1 MSCCQGI
8 TNQGSVNSDQI
19 FYRVSSLRIRNV
31 TLNSPLN
38 ASYTLTLPLDA
49 GSANQVLTTDGVG
62 NLFWISGSTIPG
74 AGTVTS
80 VSATVPS
87 FLTVNV
93 TNPTTLPQIQIGGSS
108 TGTGSV
114 VLSNAPTF
122 TGTVTLGA
130 QTNGTAAAFLNM
142 VLSNPLS
149 TSSGGTG
156 LNSVGSANQIL
167 LSNGTNYVLTSST
180 GTGTNVLSVAPTFTG
195 TVTLGSQTNG
205 TAAAF
210 VNMALSNPL
219 PTGSGGSGLSTI
231 GTNGQVLTSNGTAL
245 LWQTPTGG
253 GGSVTSV
260 SATVPSFL
268 TVNVTNPTTLPQI
281 QIGGSSTG
289 TGAVV
294 LSDAPTFTG
303 TVTLGAQTNGT
314 AAAFVNMAL
323 SNPLPTGSGGTGLST
338 IGTNGQVLI
347 SNGTSLLWQTPTGGG
362 GGSDIGVATGTSLA
376 LTSNLTLSSGGK
388 IRVNDGAN
396 NRKVVLFGDVNDF
409 EYSGFGTIGGNL
421 LYNCFT
427 SADNHV
433 FNSGASTT
441 TFLELLRLKGNGL
454 VNIPGLT
461 ASRTVATNGSKDLI
475 SVENT
480 GTGNYVLQN
489 NATLVNP
496 ILNSPTLVN
505 PILGN
510 ATYTTLDAGTLLGKR
525 RVVTYSATTNDEQ
538 FNGIGTTSNGQT
550 YQVDN
555 TTASHIFY
563 AATSSTTSNELFRVK
578 GSGGFTSAGDSEMS
592 ANLSVLGKFFGSNI
606 TTYKMSANSPWN
618 NNSNSASPSNWQ
630 VDNNT
635 GAALTNI
642 SGGTF
647 QNATGV
653 RCFVTVTWTTKRT
666 TNFLGRNVLY
676 IVRGPNDFGLVASGG
691 GDWTSTTTTFEL
703 VNDLSFTLI
712 GFQDSGSNVEF
723 QAVNSSLSIRIDFY

>member
-1 MSCCQGI
+1 MSCCQSI

-62 NLFWISGSTIPG
+62 NLFWISGSAIPG

-130 QTNGTAAAFLNM
+130 QTNGTAAAFANM
-142 VLSNPLS
+142 LLSNPLP
-149 TSSGGTG
+149 TGSGGTG

-180 GTGTNVLSVAPTFTG
+180 GTGTNVLS
-195 TVTLGSQTNG
+195 N
-205 TAAAF
+205 
-210 VNMALSNPL
+210 
-219 PTGSGGSGLSTI
+219 
-231 GTNGQVLTSNGTAL
+231 
-245 LWQTPTGG
+245 
-253 GGSVTSV
+253 
-260 SATVPSFL
+260 
-268 TVNVTNPTTLPQI
+268 
-281 QIGGSSTG
+281 
-289 TGAVV
+289 
-294 LSDAPTFTG
+294 APTFTG

-314 AAAFVNMAL
+314 AAAFVNMLL

-338 IGTNGQVLI
+338 IGTNGQVLT
-347 SNGTSLLWQTPTGGG
+347 SSGTALSWQTLTA
-362 GGSDIGVATGTSLA
+362 SSNIGVATGISLD
-376 LTSNLTLSSGGK
+376 LTSNLTLASGGR
-388 IRVNDGAN
+388 IRLNDAGN
-396 NRKVVLFGDVNDF
+396 NRKVVLFGDANNF
-409 EYSGFGTIGGNL
+409 QYSGFGTTGGTL

-427 SADNHV
+427 SSDDHV

-441 TFLELLRLKGNGL
+441 TFLELLRLRGNGL

-461 ASRTVATNGSKDLI
+461 ASRTVATDGSRNLI
-475 SVENT
+475 SVANT

-489 NATLVNP
+489 T
-496 ILNSPTLVN
+496 PTLVT

-525 RVVTYSATTNDEQ
+525 RIVTYSATANAEQ
-538 FNGIGTTSNGQT
+538 FNGIGTIPDGQT
-550 YQVDN
+550 YQVDA
-555 TTASHIFY
+555 TAASHIFY
-563 AATSSTTSNELFRVK
+563 AATNSTTSNELFRVK
-578 GSGGFTSAGDSEMS
+578 GTGGFTSLGNSEIS
-592 ANLSVLGKFFGSNI
+592 GTLTVSGQFYNSNI
-606 TTYKMSANSPWN
+606 TNYTMSANSTWN
-618 NNSNSASPSNWQ
+618 NNSNESPSNWQ
-630 VDNNT
+630 VAQTT
-635 GAALTNI
+635 GFALTNT

-647 QNATGV
+647 QNNTGV
-653 RCFVTVTWTTKRT
+653 IGWVTVTWSTRRT
-666 TNFLGRNVLY
+666 VNA
-676 IVRGPNDFGLVASGG
+676 FGLSRIFINVSGTEFGSVVVG
-691 GDWTSTTTTFEL
+691 GIDWMTTTATFRL
-703 VNDLSFTLI
+703 GPGFSFTLI
-712 GFQDSGSNVEF
+712 GFQDSGSNVQF
-723 QAVNSSLSIRIDFY
+723 QAINSQLAIRIDY